1 MESNESYKSVLII
14 EDDDDVRDA
23 LAQLL
28 EDEGYG
34 VHAAHNGREGL
45 QIASEAAPPRVI
57 VLDLMMP
64 IMNGWEFLA
73 ARRNDPRLR
82 NVPVVVVSAAG
93 DPKRLGEVTAFLR
106 KPIDIRRLLQV
117 VQEYAAP

>member
-1 MESNESYKSVLII
+1 MERNESYKSILII
-14 EDDDDVRDA
+14 EDDDDVREA

-45 QIASEAAPPRVI
+45 QIASEAVPPRVI

-64 IMNGWEFLA
+64 VMNGWEFLA
-73 ARRNDPRLR
+73 ARRDDPRLR
-82 NVPVVVVSAAG
+82 NVPVVVVSATG
-93 DPKRLGEVTAFLR
+93 DPKRLAEVTAFLR

-117 VQEYAAP
+117 VHEYAAP

>member
-1 MESNESYKSVLII
+1 MERNEPYKSILVI
-14 EDDDDVRDA
+14 EDDDDVREA

-45 QIASEAAPPRVI
+45 QIASETALPRVI

-64 IMNGWEFLA
+64 VMSGWEFLA

-82 NVPVVVVSAAG
+82 NVPVVVVSATG
-93 DPKRLGEVTAFLR
+93 DPKRLGEVTAFFR

-117 VQEYAAP
+117 VHEYAAP

>member
-1 MESNESYKSVLII
+1 MERNETYKSVLII
-14 EDDDDVRDA
+14 EDDDDVREA
-23 LAQLL
+23 LATLL

-45 QIASEAAPPRVI
+45 QLASGKSPPRVI

-73 ARRNDPRLR
+73 ARRNNPKLAG
-82 NVPVVVVSAAG
+82 VPVVVVSATG
-93 DPKRLGEVTAFLR
+93 DPARLGEVTAFLR
-106 KPIDIRRLLQV
+106 KPIDIQRLLEV
-117 VQEYAAP
+117 VHEYAAP

>member
-1 MESNESYKSVLII
+1 MERNESYKSVLII
-14 EDDDDVRDA
+14 EDDDDVREA

-45 QIASEAAPPRVI
+45 QIASQKAPPRVI

-64 IMNGWEFLA
+64 VMNGWEFLA

-82 NVPVVVVSAAG
+82 DVPVVVVSATG
-93 DPKRLGEVTAFLR
+93 DSERLSGATAFLR

-117 VQEYAAP
+117 VHEYTGP